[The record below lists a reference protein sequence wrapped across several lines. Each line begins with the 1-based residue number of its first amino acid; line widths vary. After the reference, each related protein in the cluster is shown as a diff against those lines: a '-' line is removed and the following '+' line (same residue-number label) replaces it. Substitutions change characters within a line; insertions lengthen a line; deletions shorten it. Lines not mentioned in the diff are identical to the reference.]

1 MHEHQQLAKFQASAR
16 QIHSRVFRRRVVSD
30 ERCQCT
36 FCATQQA
43 WPKQEF
49 RAPRRYPFHSQRE
62 RYKNLADAILCRT
75 GSLSTSIVSSSKF
88 TMLFK
93 AVAVV
98 FCLLA
103 PFVVATADNPGQFC
117 SFSSHL
123 LLDIDITLLVDACN
137 GSNHD
142 GEGHTCA
149 WKGGN
154 EGSEWTLLR

>member
-1 MHEHQQLAKFQASAR
+1 MYAVHEHQHLAKFQASAR
-16 QIHSRVFRRRVVSD
+16 QMHSRVFCRRVVSD
-30 ERCQCT
+30 ERFQCT

-43 WPKQEF
+43 WPKQEL
-49 RAPRRYPFHSQRE
+49 RARRRYPFNNQRE
-62 RYKNLADAILCRT
+62 RYKSLADAILCRT
-75 GSLSTSIVSSSKF
+75 GSLSTSIVSSSKS

-123 LLDIDITLLVDACN
+123 LLNTDMYHTLLVDACN

-154 EGSEWTLLR
+154 EGCE

>member
-1 MHEHQQLAKFQASAR
+1 MYAVHEHQQLAKFQASAR
-16 QIHSRVFRRRVVSD
+16 QMHSRVFRRRVVSD
-30 ERCQCT
+30 ERCQFT

-49 RAPRRYPFHSQRE
+49 RARRRYPFNSQRE

-103 PFVVATADNPGQFC
+103 PFVVATADNPGQFR
-117 SFSSHL
+117 SFSSYL
-123 LLDIDITLLVDACN
+123 LLNTDITPF
-137 GSNHD
+137 
-142 GEGHTCA
+142 
-149 WKGGN
+149 
-154 EGSEWTLLR
+154 